1 MDTSGTAVSS
11 APHASPAA
19 LIRKWFDEVW
29 NAGRAESIDE
39 LFPAHAVMW
48 GTGRPDVPSQ
58 GPGEFKQFYRAM
70 RAACPDIHV
79 TLEKVVQEGDTAF
92 ARWTATLTHTGD
104 GLGIAPTGRTIK
116 ICGMSALRVRDGEIV
131 EGWNNWDQIG
141 LARQLGILDGK
152 AAELF
157 R

>member
-1 MDTSGTAVSS
+1 MDTSGTARS
-11 APHASPAA
+11 APHPTPAS

-48 GTGRPDVPSQ
+48 GAGRPEIPSE
-58 GPGEFKQFYRAM
+58 GPAEFKKFYHAM

-79 TLEKVVQEGDTAF
+79 TLEKVVEEGDTAF
-92 ARWTATLTHTGD
+92 GRWTATLTHTGE
-104 GLGIAPTGRTIK
+104 GLGIAPTGRALK
-116 ICGMSALRVRDGEIV
+116 VCGMSALRVQGGEIV

-141 LARQLGILDGK
+141 LARQLGILGGQ

-157 R
+157 G